1 MLIRFGVILWALGW
15 VFAQGQGLRVENAWI
30 RLVPG
35 RITAAYMVLV
45 NTTPHPIRVLGVGSP
60 IAARGELHRTQFV
73 DPSDHLGMDHSHS
86 PEMKGLEMTG
96 MRPVKELL
104 VPARGRL
111 ELKPGGIHLM
121 LIDLRQPLRQGQQ
134 VRLTLQLEGGRTFHV
149 DAVVRAQ

>member
-1 MLIRFGVILWALGW
+1 MLMRFGVILLVLSW

-35 RITAAYMVLV
+35 KTTAAYMVLV
-45 NTTPHPIRVLGVGSP
+45 NTGARPIRVLGVGSP
-60 IAARGELHRTQFV
+60 IAARGELHQTQFV
-73 DPSDHLGMDHSHS
+73 DPNDHLGMDHSHT
-86 PEMKGLEMTG
+86 PEMKGLEVTG

-121 LIDLRQPLRQGQQ
+121 LIDVRQPLRQGQQ
-134 VRLTLQLEGGRTFHV
+134 VRLTLRLEGGRTLNV